1 LQTKVDQKKLAEDQN
16 FRIGNLA

>member
-1 LQTKVDQKKLAEDQN
+1 LQPKVDQKKLAEDQN